1 VIGIAKE
8 NHCRRIWL
16 VTTNDNTH
24 AISFYQRFG
33 FSLRDVHIN
42 ALEKSPALKPTI
54 PLVGFDNIPLQH
66 DFEFEIML

>member
-16 VTTNDNTH
+16 VTTNDNTP
-24 AISFYQRFG
+24 AISFYQRVG

-42 ALEKSPALKPTI
+42 ALEKSRELKPSI